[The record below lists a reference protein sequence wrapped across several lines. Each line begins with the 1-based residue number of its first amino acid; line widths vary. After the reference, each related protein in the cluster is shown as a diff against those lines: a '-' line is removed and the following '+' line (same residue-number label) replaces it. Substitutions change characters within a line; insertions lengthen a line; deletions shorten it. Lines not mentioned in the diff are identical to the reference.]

1 MTSPVE
7 KIKPEVKGPAIV
19 RPIELEVRHSRCRHG
34 KPLVTVNGLPGEF
47 DVELRPE
54 QLRKLAAMLIK
65 VADACEPMDGIIP
78 AGRSIYREYQ
88 AEISADIAAAPGP
101 IPGFGSAEFEYQG
114 GK

>member
-1 MTSPVE
+1 MVSPKATV
-7 KIKPEVKGPAIV
+7 EVKGPAIV
-19 RPIELEVRHSRCRHG
+19 RPIVLGVRHTRCRHG
-34 KPLVTVNGLPGEF
+34 KPLVVVDGLPGEF
-47 DVELRPE
+47 DVELRPD
-54 QLRKLAAMLIK
+54 QLRQLAAVLLK
-65 VADACEPMDGIIP
+65 VADACEPMDGMIP